1 SKDTLDRNR
10 HGFVRARGAF
20 ARKADH
26 RADARQGMV
35 ASRAQCR
42 TPLIAKLEGTLE
54 TPVLDRFGDVGDG
67 YRRFTGEVGY
77 GAGELEHPVV
87 SARREMELADGLSQQ
102 RAGLLFCRA
111 EALDFAR
118 TQPGVGFALAQEL
131 SFVRPFHAFSHPRR
145 LLAATG
151 VNEFVFAHG
160 GHLDL
165 DVDAIE
171 ERP

>member
-1 SKDTLDRNR
+1 MPDTPE
-10 HGFVRARGAF
+10 
-20 ARKADH
+20 
-26 RADARQGMV
+26 QE
-35 ASRAQCR
+35 
-42 TPLIAKLEGTLE
+42 KLEGTLE

-67 YRRFTGEVGY
+67 YRRFAGEVGY

-102 RAGLLFCRA
+102 RAGFLFCRA

-118 TQPGVGFALAQEL
+118 AQPGVAFALAQEL
-131 SFVRPFHAFSHPRR
+131 SFVRPFHALSHPRGI
-145 LLAATG
+145 LAATG

-160 GHLDL
+160 RHLDL